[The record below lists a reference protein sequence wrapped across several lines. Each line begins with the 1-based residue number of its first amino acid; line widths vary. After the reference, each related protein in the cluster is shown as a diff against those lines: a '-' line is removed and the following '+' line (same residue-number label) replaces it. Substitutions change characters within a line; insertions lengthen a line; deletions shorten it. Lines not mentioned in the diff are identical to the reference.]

1 MRARMCHTSA
11 IVILAYLLCWLPYNL
26 ISLAMCYEEHT
37 IIYEIPAFSMK
48 SKEVTYG
55 SGRRQRKLI

>member
-1 MRARMCHTSA
+1 MTIFVLR
-11 IVILAYLLCWLPYNL
+11 
-26 ISLAMCYEEHT
+26 CYEEHT

-55 SGRRQRKLI
+55 SGRRQRKLIWKEEKEYCQNVAEKYDCVVNRS